1 MSMSRCLIIPSL
13 DGGPLDKRYGDIIV
27 PAVRNA
33 GMEAYRIEARSGA
46 IPSEELETEMGD
58 ADVVILDVSSQHPSI
73 WYQLGYAMASNVQ
86 VLLLCSQEA
95 WTQFPID
102 AWSQPVVLY
111 SADSPATLEALKM
124 KIANRLK
131 TLQANEL
138 YEPASSG
145 GRTVSNA
152 LSVESISEHELVCL
166 LCVAQCITSP
176 RDYVFFQKIKQDML
190 QYGYAPIAITLALTS
205 LLRKNMLMMDEVGD
219 DFGNTES
226 IYYVTSNGLI
236 WLQENQGRFVLREL
250 TFMQRFLM
258 KFGKRQS
265 PVQDVNYAF
274 NQS

>member
-1 MSMSRCLIIPSL
+1 MSRCLIIPSL
-13 DGGPLDKRYGDIIV
+13 DGGPLDKRYGDIVV

-33 GMEAYRIEARSGA
+33 GMEAYRIEPRSGV
-46 IPSEELETEMGD
+46 IPSEELEADLRD
-58 ADVVILDVSSQHPSI
+58 ADVVILDVSSQHPAI

-86 VLLLCSQEA
+86 ALLLCSQEA

-102 AWSQPVVLY
+102 AWNQPVLLY
-111 SADSPATLEALKM
+111 SVESPATLEALKM
-124 KIANRLK
+124 KLTHRLK
-131 TLQANEL
+131 SIQANEL
-138 YEPASSG
+138 SEPSSSSG
-145 GRTVSNA
+145 RTGSNIA
-152 LSVESISEHELVCL
+152 QRVDSISEHELVCL